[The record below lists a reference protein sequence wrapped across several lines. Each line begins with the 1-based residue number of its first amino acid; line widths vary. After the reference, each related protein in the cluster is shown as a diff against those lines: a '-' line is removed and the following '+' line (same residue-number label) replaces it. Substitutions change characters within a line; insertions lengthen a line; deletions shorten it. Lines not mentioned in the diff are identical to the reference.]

1 MKKAL
6 VLSCVGAGVSAGS
19 IELVSGDLTNTR
31 GLDNIKGKWSQTMN
45 VFGKESTLTGEY
57 DRNENKNFLKTV
69 SLSGAMDKIKY
80 ELTSKMG
87 NQVDDGFSLGEFGA
101 WSKRK
106 TTRVD
111 FNFETET
118 NDGTTVELVGDVNDM
133 KIGISKVTASR
144 SATIGGLG
152 VTQDCDIEV
161 SHNLADSES
170 KLKLSSALGS
180 GIKAVGTLT
189 SKAGARTV
197 SYNVEYDA
205 TLTEG
210 RTLSASVNPAD
221 GSGEVEYEDS
231 ATLDATITATV
242 PLGGA
247 PKVTVK
253 RTFGF

>member
-19 IELVSGDLTNTR
+19 VELVSGDLTNTR
-31 GLDNIKGKWSQTMN
+31 GLDNIKGKWSQTLN

-69 SLSGAMDKIKY
+69 SLSGAVDKIKY

-87 NQVDDGFSLGEFGA
+87 NQVD
-101 WSKRK
+101 
-106 TTRVD
+106 
-111 FNFETET
+111 FNLETET
-118 NDGTTVELVGDVNDM
+118 NDGMTVELVGDVNDM
-133 KIGISKVTASR
+133 KIGINKVTASR

-152 VTQDCDIEV
+152 VTQDCDIEL

-242 PLGGA
+242 PLGGP
-247 PKVTVK
+247 PKVTMK